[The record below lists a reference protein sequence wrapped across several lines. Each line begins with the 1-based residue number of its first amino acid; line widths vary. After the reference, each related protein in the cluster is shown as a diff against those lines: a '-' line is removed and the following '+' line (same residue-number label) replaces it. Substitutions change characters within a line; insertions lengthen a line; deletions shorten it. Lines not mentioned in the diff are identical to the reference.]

1 MCNDEEISIKVNRAI
16 FPGTQGGP
24 LMHIIAGK
32 AVAFAEALTPEFNQY
47 SKQIVLNAQALSSKL
62 SSLGHRLVS
71 GGTDNHLML
80 LDLRPVNPELYGSDA
95 EKMLESIG
103 IITNKNGIPN
113 DPRPPV
119 KTSGLRLGTPAVTT
133 RGMTESEMD
142 EIAIIIDAVSYTHLR
157 AHET

>member
-1 MCNDEEISIKVNRAI
+1 M
-16 FPGTQGGP
+16 
-24 LMHIIAGK
+24 
-32 AVAFAEALTPEFNQY
+32 
-47 SKQIVLNAQALSSKL
+47 NAQALSSKL

-142 EIAIIIDAVSYTHLR
+142 EIAIIIDEVIRGDGSESVISSASSKVENLCQR
-157 AHET
+157 FPLA